1 MTTLSHAEQMLQELG
16 IGQPAEIDLEA
27 IAYTLGAQVRYRPLD
42 GCEARIIGSNGS
54 AIITV
59 NSRSSR
65 TRQRFS
71 IGHEIGHWR
80 YHRGR
85 ILVCR
90 PEDIGRSGDWSS
102 LSPERIADGFAADLI
117 MPWYLFLPMARQYP
131 RLTFQV
137 VRTLAEIFDVSPEAA
152 AIRLIESRLYPSI
165 LICHAVGGRK
175 WFRASPE
182 VPTRWFPQAELD
194 QDSYAFDILFGT
206 RPDDAAPHKIGA
218 DAWFDR
224 SEAQYYEIQEQT
236 IRTGDRRI
244 LTLLTL
250 SHSRMLE
257 DR

>member
-1 MTTLSHAEQMLQELG
+1 MLQELG
-16 IGQPAEIDLEA
+16 VEQPGDIDLEA
-27 IAYTLGAQVRYRPLD
+27 IAYTVGACVHYRPLD
-42 GCEARIIGSNGS
+42 GCEARIIGSNNR

-59 NSRSSR
+59 NCRSSR

-90 PEDIGRSGDWSS
+90 SEDIGKSGDWSS
-102 LSPERIADGFAADLI
+102 VSPERVADGFAADLI
-117 MPWYLFLPMARQYP
+117 MPWYLFLPIARQHP

-137 VRTLAEIFDVSPEAA
+137 VRALADTFDVSPEAA
-152 AIRLIESRLYPSI
+152 AIRLIESRLYPSV
-165 LICHAVGGRK
+165 LVCHTSTGRK
-175 WFRASPE
+175 WFRASSE
-182 VPTRWFPQAELD
+182 VPARWFPQSDLD

-206 RPDDAAPHKIGA
+206 RSDDAMPHKIGA

-236 IRTGDRRI
+236 IRSGDRRI
-244 LTLLTL
+244 LTLLTI
-250 SHSRMLE
+250 SHDRMLD